1 MKKLFLVLALATIS
15 NASFSQE
22 RILDSVSEKKI
33 ENAVDG
39 LYEWQRTTKS
49 IKRGGYDRECIGIL
63 ENIFSDADAKY
74 EYALINPD
82 IAKLEI
88 TCLEGGPYMFETCT
102 YDKWLN
108 SIETIDTSLY
118 KTKYRSTSSNV
129 QIKPGVYALVECEIL
144 HLINLETGSDRCI
157 AINYYNNSIR
167 SITDSNLSLYK

>member
-1 MKKLFLVLALATIS
+1 MKKLLLVLALATIS

-49 IKRGGYDRECIGIL
+49 IKRGGYDRDCIGIL
-63 ENIFSDADAKY
+63 ENIFTDVGAKY

-82 IAKLEI
+82 IASIEI

-108 SIETIDTSLY
+108 SISVIDTSLY
-118 KTKYRSTSSNV
+118 SIKYKWVSSNV